1 MDTTQE
7 RLLQIAAKLFAQKG
21 FSGVSMRAIANT
33 AGITQAAI
41 YHHFANKEELYFAAV
56 RYLNEDK
63 SAAFIRGLSVSA
75 PPEARLASLVEQML
89 SLLGA
94 DPDFCRIY
102 FRELLEGDHN
112 RLSNLVTNVFGDVSP
127 IIEQLLTELAP
138 DQDSHLLALSLGGLV
153 FHHLEA
159 RKLSQFMPG
168 GKPEHTDLTVLA
180 NHITALLLHGVKKR

>member
-75 PPEARLASLVEQML
+75 PPEARLALLVEQML

-94 DPDFCRIY
+94 DPDFSRIY

-168 GKPEHTDLTVLA
+168 GKPEHTDLSVLA
-180 NHITALLLHGVKKR
+180 NHITALLLHGVKKQ

>member
-75 PPEARLASLVEQML
+75 PPEARLALLVEQML

-94 DPDFCRIY
+94 DPDFSRIY

-180 NHITALLLHGVKKR
+180 NHITALLLHGVKKQ